1 MTQPMQ
7 AQPTETTTT
16 AVVSATIL
24 LTSKTP
30 NAAQQMMETRRA
42 AKCSLLR
49 AILRAF
55 FSLGRQQ
62 VLFLQYWESVKESEG
77 MSEDTTLVEYEGT
90 TPEESEGMTAPKL
103 TIHFH

>member
-30 NAAQQMMETRRA
+30 NAAQQMMETRHA

-49 AILRAF
+49 ALLRTF
-55 FSLGRQQ
+55 FSMGRQQ
-62 VLFLQYWESVKESEG
+62 VLFLQYWES
-77 MSEDTTLVEYEGT
+77 EDTTLVEYEGT
-90 TPEESEGMTAPKL
+90 TAPKL
-103 TIHFH
+103 IIHFH